1 MEIGYPFIYNILW
14 VFTPFPSYWSN
25 VISNIPGESKK
36 SLHSVCV
43 NIIKTI
49 EQNLTY
55 HTSTEASSNSPSYG
69 SEELFK
75 NVNTSAKFRF
85 LCEKLGLLST
95 LIVS

>member
-1 MEIGYPFIYNILW
+1 MVKTQQSAGSRYTIY
-14 VFTPFPSYWSN
+14 
-25 VISNIPGESKK
+25 IPGESKK

-75 NVNTSAKFRF
+75 NLNTSAKFRF